1 MSGKVIHF
9 EIPVDD
15 KNRAVD
21 FFHQVFGWESKPL
34 TKSAGTL
41 ITGENPESGINGY
54 FFERSTVPSD
64 FARIIIAVE
73 VDNLEDK
80 IEQVKANA
88 GEMLFGPIDYAGR
101 GRMAYFKD
109 TEGNIVGMLERKK
122 EDGGS

>member
-15 KNRAVD
+15 KNRAENL
-21 FFHQVFGWESKPL
+21 FHEVFGWKSRPL

-41 ITGENPESGINGY
+41 VTGENPEPGIDGY
-54 FFERSTVPSD
+54 FFERSTVPSVY
-64 FARIIIAVE
+64 ARIIIAIE

-80 IEQVKANA
+80 IEQVKEND